1 MNWRSRFAQ
10 QPIGE
15 PHCFYAV
22 ISPVW
27 KLRNEVMLVSFLKE
41 DCSFNFTLVQLSSY
55 IIFVYGFIRLSPC
68 FNEDVVI
75 ATVFFIVIGRK
86 LAAFLM
92 ILISTVVLSALSVI
106 LNFGKQFIQPA
117 CRYLP
122 MKQKNICL
130 QQRGFSSSP
139 FFNCTRLIR

>member
-15 PHCFYAV
+15 THCFYAV

-75 ATVFFIVIGRK
+75 ATVSFHCDRSETGSVFNDSYFNGSTFGFISDIK
-86 LAAFLM
+86 FWKA
-92 ILISTVVLSALSVI
+92 I
-106 LNFGKQFIQPA
+106 
-117 CRYLP
+117 Y
-122 MKQKNICL
+122 
-130 QQRGFSSSP
+130 
-139 FFNCTRLIR
+139 